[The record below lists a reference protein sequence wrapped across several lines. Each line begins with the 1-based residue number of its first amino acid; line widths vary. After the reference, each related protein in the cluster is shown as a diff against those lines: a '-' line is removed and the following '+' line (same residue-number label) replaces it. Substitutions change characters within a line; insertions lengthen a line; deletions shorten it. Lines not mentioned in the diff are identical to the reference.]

1 MAVPFFTPN
10 ATPPETVATEG
21 ALEVHD
27 AFAETSCVGVGGV
40 VVLKVAVAVNDC
52 EEPTGMVAVIG
63 VTVMEVTVAGVT
75 VKFRF

>member
-1 MAVPFFTPN
+1 M
-10 ATPPETVATEG
+10 
-21 ALEVHD
+21 
-27 AFAETSCVGVGGV
+27 GVGGV